1 MTRANR
7 PTRSSQRHGFTLVEV
22 LVVLI
27 IIAFFATIIVPRFTS
42 NVRRSF
48 DLTVDRVSDLLMMYA
63 QRDNLGNKTIGLE
76 YDDQNDWLHI
86 VVLEGDPEESGALP
100 QWKRD
105 PYINPVKLPD
115 VLDDAM
121 PFLVWADGEQV
132 DISRSTGR
140 PLSHT
145 PGEDRPT
152 IEISLFSNRSE
163 FDAHLVLAPYD
174 LSARRM
180 DVDGS
185 TARTRIDLDA
195 IGRSREDW

>member
-1 MTRANR
+1 
-7 PTRSSQRHGFTLVEV
+7 LLEV

-27 IIAFFATIIVPRFTS
+27 IIAFFAAIIVPRFTG

-48 DLTVDRVSDLLMMYA
+48 NLTVDRVSDLLMMYA
-63 QRDNLGNKTIGLE
+63 QRDNLGDKTIGLE
-76 YDDQNDWLHI
+76 YDRRNRWLQI

-100 QWKRD
+100 RWERD
-105 PYINPVKLPD
+105 PYIDPVKLPD
-115 VLDDAM
+115 VMHDEM
-121 PFLVWADGEQV
+121 PFLIWADGEQV

-152 IEISLFSNRSE
+152 IEMALFSNRQE
-163 FDAHLVLAPYD
+163 YEARLVLAPYD
-174 LSARRM
+174 LSPRRT
-180 DVDGS
+180 DLDGS
-185 TARTRIDLDA
+185 AARTRIDLDA